1 MAPLPAAPLPRP
13 IYTKPVINFE
23 TIPVPQHILLLQVG
37 TPDALRAFV
46 ARAGEALGA
55 TWEIRTKPGH
65 ADALMLCQSPRQAQ
79 AILEGAAVP
88 AVEGVQA
95 KPWKP
100 RFFPEP

>member
-1 MAPLPAAPLPRP
+1 
-13 IYTKPVINFE
+13 VINLE

-65 ADALMLCQSPRQAQ
+65 CDALMLCQSPRQAQ
-79 AILEGAAVP
+79 AILEGAAVQ
-88 AVEGVQA
+88 AVEGVVA

-100 RFFPEP
+100 KFFPEP